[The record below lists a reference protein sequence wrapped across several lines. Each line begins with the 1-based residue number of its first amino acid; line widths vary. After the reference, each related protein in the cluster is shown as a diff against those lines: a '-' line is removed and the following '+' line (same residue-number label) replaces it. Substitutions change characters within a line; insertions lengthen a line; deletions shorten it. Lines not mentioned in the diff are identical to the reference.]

1 MDIKL
6 ELSLNEVNIIL
17 NALAFRPYG
26 EVCGV
31 IDKIQKQGNTQLEK
45 GE

>member
-26 EVCGV
+26 EACEV
-31 IDKIQKQGNTQLEK
+31 IEKIQKQGNAQLEK